1 MKRDVL
7 RSIPFFACRQ
17 SEHGSILRELAHMQ
31 LCSHANAPTT
41 ERYCRE
47 GAQGPGALDMHRP
60 KRSVDGQSAKHR
72 LHVIPNKPTS
82 RMLRIPLVANANI
95 RN

>member
-1 MKRDVL
+1 MRAGKVSMGAYCVSL
-7 RSIPFFACRQ
+7 
-17 SEHGSILRELAHMQ
+17 LT
-31 LCSHANAPTT
+31 CSCVVMRTRPRPNDIVARVHKV
-41 ERYCRE
+41 R
-47 GAQGPGALDMHRP
+47 GALDMHRP